1 MDLFRYFVRFLYKIR
16 WYLVIMPMISL
27 IIAWFMTRNMERI
40 YDTNTTIYTGMI
52 TGYNIEGGTGS
63 AGGNSQTNIT
73 NLMLIITTDNTIHEV
88 SLRLFARCMM
98 YGNPNKDNNYI
109 SAEHFRQ
116 LNASVPADVKALI
129 NHSNEAQT
137 YANLKAYEKPSQ
149 DNFLF
154 GLTNYH
160 PYFGINSITSRLKVL
175 QLQKSDIIDIGYSAN
190 DAGIAYNTL
199 DILNDVFSKQYQQLR
214 YGETSNVI
222 KFFER
227 EVARLYRILT
237 SAEDDLIR
245 YNVSKRVINYGEQT
259 KQVAA
264 MDAQQQNFR
273 NDQLM
278 NYTTAKALLDYLE
291 RQLGNRAQIIRSNK
305 EFTNQVR
312 DISRIQSRISNLKL
326 MSSEGGGNNNES
338 QEELAKAQR
347 DLQRATGR
355 VTQLT
360 KDIEAATFS
369 TETGV
374 KAQDMLGRW
383 LEQLLLLEKTK
394 AEMTA
399 TDIMK
404 NELDRQYLY
413 FAPIGA
419 TLERKSRHIGFIEG
433 NYMEMLRALNSAR
446 MRQRNLQMSTATLRV
461 LNPPMFPLNA
471 QPTNRMMVLLGAF
484 MLTFILVTLY
494 FLIIEMLDRTLRDR
508 MRSERITNIP
518 VMGCFPKESNLRY
531 RRFNKTIADMAM
543 KQLSKALLPNFKEG
557 QQNVLNLLSTD
568 SGNGKSYIAQEL
580 ENYWIS
586 IGLQVRR
593 LTYDEDFLAE
603 DSKFI
608 LAKDIKDLCPDILP
622 EEIAIIEYPNL
633 DDYSIS
639 PALLNMGT
647 INMMVTRANRTWKDV
662 DQKALNEVQA
672 MLDEEHKN
680 TLFMYLTEATRY
692 AVEEFVGQLP
702 PYEQTHVQ
710 HVCKGKRR
718 KSVITLS
725 PVFACN
731 LRVCLCGIQHVC
743 HHLRDASTGCR
754 YIIAL

>member
-16 WYLVIMPMISL
+16 WYLVILPMIAL
-27 IIAWFMTRNMERI
+27 IVAWFLTRNMERI

-52 TGYNIEGGTGS
+52 TGYNLEGTGS
-63 AGGNSQTNIT
+63 VGGNSQTNIT

-88 SLRLFARCMM
+88 ALRLFGRCMM

-116 LNASVPADVKALI
+116 LNATVPPEVKALI
-129 NHSNEAQT
+129 NHNSEAQT
-137 YANLKAYEKPSQ
+137 FANLKAYERPSQ

-154 GLTNYH
+154 GILNYH
-160 PYFGINSITSRLKVL
+160 PYFGINNITSRLKVL
-175 QLQKSDIIDIGYSAN
+175 QLNNSDIIDIGYSAN
-190 DAGIAYNTL
+190 DAGIAFNTL
-199 DILNDVFSKQYQQLR
+199 DILNEVFARQYQQIR
-214 YGETSNVI
+214 FGETNNVI
-222 KFFER
+222 RFFEK
-227 EVARLYRILT
+227 EVARLYKILT
-237 SAEDDLIR
+237 NAEDDLIR
-245 YNVSKRVINYGEQT
+245 YNISKRIINYGEQT
-259 KQVAA
+259 KQLAGLE
-264 MDAQQQNFR
+264 AQQQNFR

-278 NYTTAKALLDYLE
+278 HYTTSKALLDYLE
-291 RQLGNRAQIIRSNK
+291 RQLGNRAQVIRSNR

-312 DISRIQSRISNLKL
+312 DISRIQSRISNLRL
-326 MSSEGGGNNNES
+326 MSSEGGALNNES

-347 DLQRATGR
+347 DLQAATSR

-360 KDIEAATFS
+360 KDIEASTYS

-374 KAQDMLGRW
+374 KANDMLSKW

-404 NELDRQYLY
+404 QSLDKQYLFY
-413 FAPIGA
+413 APIGA
-419 TLERKSRHIGFIEG
+419 TLDRKARHIGFIEG
-433 NYMEMLRALNSAR
+433 NYMEMLKALNAAR
-446 MRQRNLQMSTATLRV
+446 LRQRNLQMSTATLRV

-471 QPTNRMMVLLGAF
+471 QPTNRLMILLGAF
-484 MLTFILVTLY
+484 MLTFMLTALW
-494 FLIIEMLDRTLRDR
+494 FLIIELLDRTLRDR
-508 MRSERITNIP
+508 MRSERITKVP
-518 VMGCFPKESNLRY
+518 VIGCFPKESNLRY

-543 KQLSKALLPNFKEG
+543 KQLSKALLPHFKEG
-557 QQNVLNLLSTD
+557 QQNVLNLISTD
-568 SGNGKSYIAQEL
+568 SGNGKSYLAQEL

-622 EEIAIIEYPNL
+622 DEIAIIEYPNL
-633 DDYSIS
+633 DDNSIS

-647 INMMVTRANRTWKDV
+647 VNLMVTRANRTWKDI
-662 DQKALNEVQA
+662 DQKALKEVQA
-672 MLDEEHKN
+672 MLDDEHKD
-680 TLFMYLTEATRY
+680 TLFMYLTEASRY

-702 PYEQTHVQ
+702 PYTKFNNFVYRMSQLGLTAIENEHA
-710 HVCKGKRR
+710 K
-718 KSVITLS
+718 
-725 PVFACN
+725 
-731 LRVCLCGIQHVC
+731 
-743 HHLRDASTGCR
+743 
-754 YIIAL
+754 

>member
-16 WYLVIMPMISL
+16 WYLVILPL
-27 IIAWFMTRNMERI
+27 IALIVAWFMTRNMERI
-40 YDTNTTIYTGMI
+40 YDANTTIYTGMI
-52 TGYNIEGGTGS
+52 TGYNLEGTG
-63 AGGNSQTNIT
+63 AVGGNAQTNIN

-98 YGNPNKDNNYI
+98 YGNPNKNNNYI

-116 LNASVPADVKALI
+116 LYASVPPEVKALI
-129 NHSNEAQT
+129 NRNSESAT

-149 DNFLF
+149 DNYLF
-154 GLTNYH
+154 GLLNYH
-160 PYFGINSITSRLKVL
+160 PYFGIDNITSRLKVL
-175 QLQKSDIIDIGYSAN
+175 QLPSSDIIDIAYSAN

-199 DILNDVFSKQYQQLR
+199 DILNDVFARQYQAIR
-214 YGETSNVI
+214 FGETNNVI

-227 EVARLYRILT
+227 EVHRLWRILT

-245 YNVSKRVINYGEQT
+245 YNISKRIINYGEQT
-259 KQVAA
+259 KQLTVLES
-264 MDAQQQNFR
+264 QQQNFR

-278 NYTTAKALLDYLE
+278 NRTTSKALLDYLE

-305 EFTNQVR
+305 EFTSQVR

-326 MSSEGGGNNNES
+326 MSSEAGGNNNEA

-347 DLQRATGR
+347 DLQAATGR
-355 VTQLT
+355 VNQLT
-360 KDIEAATFS
+360 KDIEAANYS

-374 KAQDMLGRW
+374 KANDMLARW

-394 AEMTA
+394 AEESA
-399 TDIMK
+399 TNVMK
-404 NELDRQYLY
+404 DNLDKQYLY
-413 FAPIGA
+413 YAPIGA
-419 TLERKSRHIGFIEG
+419 TLDRKDRHISFIEG
-433 NYMEMLRALNSAR
+433 NYMEMLKALNAAR
-446 MRQRNLQMSTATLRV
+446 LRQKNLQMSTATLRV

-471 QPTNRMMVLLGAF
+471 QPTNRMMILLGAF
-484 MLTFILVTLY
+484 MLTFMMTALY
-494 FLIIEMLDRTLRDR
+494 FLLIEMLDRTLRDR
-508 MRSERITNIP
+508 MRSERITKVP

-531 RRFNKTIADMAM
+531 RRFNKTISDMAI
-543 KQLSKALLPNFKEG
+543 KQLSKALLPHFREG

-568 SGNGKSYIAQEL
+568 SGNGKSYLAQEL

-622 EEIAIIEYPNL
+622 DEIAIIEYPHL

-647 INMMVTRANRTWKDV
+647 VNLMITRANRTWKDI
-662 DQKALNEVQA
+662 DQKALKEVQA
-672 MLDEEHKN
+672 MLDEEHKES
-680 TLFMYLTEATRY
+680 LFMYLTEAGRY

-702 PYEQTHVQ
+702 PYTKFSNFVYRMSQLGLTATENEHA
-710 HVCKGKRR
+710 K
-718 KSVITLS
+718 
-725 PVFACN
+725 
-731 LRVCLCGIQHVC
+731 
-743 HHLRDASTGCR
+743 
-754 YIIAL
+754 

>member
-1 MDLFRYFVRFLYKIR
+1 MDLFRYLVRFLYKIR
-16 WYLVIMPMISL
+16 WYLVILPMIAL
-27 IIAWFMTRNMERI
+27 IVAWFSTRNMERI

-52 TGYNIEGGTGS
+52 TAYNIEGGVGT
-63 AGGNSQTNIT
+63 AGGNAQTNIT

-88 SLRLFARCMM
+88 ALRLFGRCMM

-116 LNASVPADVKALI
+116 LNAAVPADVKALI
-129 NHSNEAQT
+129 NHNSESAT

-149 DNFLF
+149 DNYLF
-154 GLTNYH
+154 GILNYH

-175 QLQKSDIIDIGYSAN
+175 QLTGSDIIDIAYTSN

-199 DILNDVFSKQYQQLR
+199 DILNEVFARQYQQLR
-214 YGETSNVI
+214 YGETNNVI

-237 SAEDDLIR
+237 NAEDDLIR
-245 YNVSKRVINYGEQT
+245 YNISKRIINYGEQT
-259 KQVAA
+259 KQLTVLE
-264 MDAQQQNFR
+264 AQQQNFR

-278 NYTTAKALLDYLE
+278 NYTTSKALMDYLE
-291 RQLGNRAQIIRSNK
+291 RQLGNRAQVIRSNK
-305 EFTNQVR
+305 EFTSRVR

-326 MSSEGGGNNNES
+326 MSSEGGGNNNEA

-347 DLQRATGR
+347 DLQAATGR

-360 KDIEAATFS
+360 KDIEASTYS

-404 NELDRQYLY
+404 NNLDKQYLFY
-413 FAPIGA
+413 APIGA
-419 TLERKSRHIGFIEG
+419 TLDRKARHIGFIEG
-433 NYMEMLRALNSAR
+433 NYMEMLKALNSAR
-446 MRQRNLQMSTATLRV
+446 LRQKNLQMSTATLRV

-484 MLTFILVTLY
+484 MLTFMLTALY
-494 FLIIEMLDRTLRDR
+494 FLIIELLDRTLRDR
-508 MRSERITNIP
+508 MRSERITKVP

-531 RRFNKTIADMAM
+531 RRYNKTIADMAM
-543 KQLSKALLPNFKEG
+543 KQLSKALLPHFQEG

-568 SGNGKSYIAQEL
+568 SGNGKSYLAQEL

-608 LAKDIKDLCPDILP
+608 LARSIKDLCPDILP
-622 EEIAIIEYPNL
+622 DEIAIIEYPHL
-633 DDYSIS
+633 DDNSIS

-647 INMMVTRANRTWKDV
+647 VNLMVTRANRTWKDV
-662 DQKALNEVQA
+662 DQKSLNEVLA

-680 TLFMYLTEATRY
+680 TLFMYLTEASRY

-702 PYEQTHVQ
+702 PYTKFNNFVY
-710 HVCKGKRR
+710 R
-718 KSVITLS
+718 LS
-725 PVFACN
+725 QLGLTATEN
-731 LRVCLCGIQHVC
+731 EH
-743 HHLRDASTGCR
+743 AK
-754 YIIAL
+754 

>member
-16 WYLVIMPMISL
+16 WYLVILPMIAL
-27 IIAWFMTRNMERI
+27 VIAWFMTRNMERI

-116 LNASVPADVKALI
+116 LNATVPADVKALI
-129 NHSNEAQT
+129 NHNNESAT

-154 GLTNYH
+154 GLMNYH

-199 DILNDVFSKQYQQLR
+199 DILNEVFAKQYQQLR

-245 YNVSKRVINYGEQT
+245 YNVSKRIINYGEQT

-264 MDAQQQNFR
+264 LEAQQQNFR
-273 NDQLM
+273 NDQLL

-291 RQLGNRAQIIRSNK
+291 RQLGNRAQVIRSNR
-305 EFTNQVR
+305 EFTSQVR
-312 DISRIQSRISNLKL
+312 DISRIQSRISNLRL

-355 VTQLT
+355 VSQLT
-360 KDIEAATFS
+360 KDIEASTFS

-404 NELDRQYLY
+404 NELDRQYLFY
-413 FAPIGA
+413 APIGA
-419 TLERKSRHIGFIEG
+419 TLDRKSRHIGFIEG

-471 QPTNRMMVLLGAF
+471 QPTNRLMVLLGAF
-484 MLTFILVTLY
+484 MLTFMLTTLY
-494 FLIIEMLDRTLRDR
+494 FLVIEMLDRTLRDR
-508 MRSERITNIP
+508 MRSERITKIP

-568 SGNGKSYIAQEL
+568 SGNGKSYLAQEL

-647 INMMVTRANRTWKDV
+647 VNMMVTRANRTWKDV

-680 TLFMYLTEATRY
+680 TLYMYLTEATRY

-702 PYEQTHVQ
+702 PYTKFNNFVYRMSQLGLTATENEH
-710 HVCKGKRR
+710 
-718 KSVITLS
+718 
-725 PVFACN
+725 
-731 LRVCLCGIQHVC
+731 
-743 HHLRDASTGCR
+743 
-754 YIIAL
+754 AL

>member
-16 WYLVIMPMISL
+16 WYLVILPMIAL
-27 IIAWFMTRNMERI
+27 IVAWFMTRNMERI

-88 SLRLFARCMM
+88 ALRLFARCMM

-116 LNASVPADVKALI
+116 LSASVPADVKGLI
-129 NHSNEAQT
+129 NHNNESAT

-154 GLTNYH
+154 GLLNYH
-160 PYFGINSITSRLKVL
+160 PYFGIDNITSRLKVL
-175 QLQKSDIIDIGYSAN
+175 QLEGSDIIDIGYSAN
-190 DAGIAYNTL
+190 DAGIAFNTL
-199 DILNDVFSKQYQQLR
+199 DILNDVFARQYQQLR

-245 YNVSKRVINYGEQT
+245 YNISKRIINYGEQT
-259 KQVAA
+259 KQLTVLE
-264 MDAQQQNFR
+264 AQQQNFR
-273 NDQLM
+273 NDQLL

-291 RQLGNRAQIIRSNK
+291 RQLGNRAQVIRSNK
-305 EFTNQVR
+305 EFTSQVR

-360 KDIEAATFS
+360 RDIEAATFS

-404 NELDRQYLY
+404 ENLDRQYFFY
-413 FAPIGA
+413 APIGA
-419 TLERKSRHIGFIEG
+419 TLDRKERHIGFIEG
-433 NYMEMLRALNSAR
+433 NYMEMLKALNAAR

-471 QPTNRMMVLLGAF
+471 QPTNRLMVLLGTF
-484 MLTFILVTLY
+484 MLTFMLTTLY

-508 MRSERITNIP
+508 MRSERITKIP
-518 VMGCFPKESNLRY
+518 VMGCFPQESNLRY
-531 RRFNKTIADMAM
+531 RRYNKTIADMAM
-543 KQLSKALLPNFKEG
+543 KQLSKALLPHFKEG

-568 SGNGKSYIAQEL
+568 SGNGKSFLAQEL

-622 EEIAIIEYPNL
+622 DEIAIIEYPNL

-647 INMMVTRANRTWKDV
+647 INLMVTRANRTWKDV

-672 MLDEEHKN
+672 MLDEEHKH
-680 TLFMYLTEATRY
+680 TLYMYLTEATRY

-702 PYEQTHVQ
+702 PYTKFNNFVYRMSQLGLTATENEH
-710 HVCKGKRR
+710 
-718 KSVITLS
+718 
-725 PVFACN
+725 
-731 LRVCLCGIQHVC
+731 
-743 HHLRDASTGCR
+743 
-754 YIIAL
+754 AL